1 MDIGDLLNALR
12 QFLDIKLFEI
22 SGTSVTVSTALTALL
37 IVLVTLWLSR
47 SVRRS
52 LERILRARGI
62 TDESTVGTFS
72 SLLNY
77 VMLIAGFTIAL
88 QTLGIDLSTLFAAG
102 AIFAV
107 GLGFAM
113 QNIVEN
119 FVSGV
124 ILISER
130 SVRPGDILE
139 VEGMLVRVVKT
150 GVRATIVRNLDGA
163 DLILPNSI
171 LVQSPV
177 QNYTLQDSLYRLR
190 TTVGVVYSADMALVR
205 ATLEAVL
212 KETEWALQDPQP
224 QVAMVEFGDNAVIY
238 EVAFW
243 MQDPWQRRRA
253 LSDINEAVWWAFQ
266 EHQIEIAFP
275 QLDVHFDPPV
285 GDGLSK
291 LAATPQ

>member
-1 MDIGDLLNALR
+1 MDPGNILNALK
-12 QFLDIKLFEI
+12 QILDIQLFEI
-22 SGTSVTVSTALTALL
+22 SGTSITVSTALTAVL
-37 IVLVTLWLSR
+37 IVLVTIWLSR
-47 SVRRS
+47 SLRRS
-52 LERILRARGI
+52 LMRLLERRGI
-62 TDESTVGTFS
+62 TDENTIATFS

-77 VMLIAGFTIAL
+77 VVLIIGFTIAL

-150 GVRATIVRNLDGA
+150 GVRATLVRSRDGA

-177 QNYTLQDSLYRLR
+177 QNYTLQDSLYRQR
-190 TTVGVVYSADMALVR
+190 ISVGVVYSADMALVR
-205 ATLEAVL
+205 DTLEAVVRDG
-212 KETEWALQDPQP
+212 KWALQEPQP
-224 QVAMVEFGDNAVIY
+224 LVAMVEFGDNAVIY
-238 EVAFW
+238 EVSFW
-243 MQDPWQRRRA
+243 MQDPWQRRQA
-253 LSDINEAVWWAFQ
+253 LSDTNEAIWWAFQ
-266 EHQIEIAFP
+266 KQDIEIAFP
-275 QLDVHFDPPV
+275 QLDVHFDSPV
-285 GDGLSK
+285 ADSLSK
-291 LAATPQ
+291 LAAAPS